1 MKKSIKCI
9 IILLTIL
16 VVIVS
21 CYFIFFR
28 SMKLS
33 NRIVFRKVYSSEED
47 IENIEITILS
57 YQNEQVASITDRQDI
72 ATIINTIK
80 DEVLTNDVGLGE
92 ELLGKAY
99 RFLIKNNKNGNTV
112 VISLCGTQMSVN
124 SKAYSIDRNLVL
136 VLTEV
141 YTKYYDMKY

>member
-21 CYFIFFR
+21 CYFR

-33 NRIVFRKVYSSEED
+33 NRIAFRKVYSSEED